1 VKVYISPSTC
11 RVHHGFLDESG
22 GTGPAAEGDNFLTVA
37 VLVTSNPRPIELH
50 IKRAR
55 KRLRRK
61 PRSVEMKATH
71 STAKTVSNLL
81 RAIAQEEIE
90 IVVVVLDKRQL
101 KELPQ
106 KPEALY
112 REAVG
117 RAVRHCAERWPRLH
131 LILDKRYTKVELRRR
146 LEQAIKARLT
156 NLVSREVRIEHG
168 DSQKSKGLQ
177 AVDYVVWAVRQK
189 YEWGDEQFYRIIEP
203 KIVVE
208 EVRKVK

>member
-1 VKVYISPSTC
+1 MSPS
-11 RVHHGFLDESG
+11 RVRQGFLDESG
-22 GTGPAAEGDNFLTVA
+22 GTRSATEGDNFLAVA
-37 VLVTSNPRPIELH
+37 VLLTFDPRPIELH

-61 PRSVEMKATH
+61 PGSGEMKATH
-71 STAKTVSNLL
+71 SATRTISRLL
-81 RAIAQEEIE
+81 QAIAQEEVE

-101 KELPQ
+101 QELPQ
-106 KPEALY
+106 DPEDLY

-131 LILDKRYTKVELRRR
+131 LILDKRYTKAKLRRK

-156 NLVSREVRIEHG
+156 DLASKEVRIEHG
-168 DSQKSKGLQ
+168 DSQRSKGLQ

-189 YEWGDEQFYRIIEP
+189 YEWEDEQFYRIIESR
-203 KIVVE
+203 IVVE
-208 EVRKVK
+208 EVRKMK